1 MMNFGVPL
9 RIACNSEVLVV
20 LISRRKRC
28 RQGIGRQYSVGVWT
42 QATCPAPAT
51 GLKVV
56 KVDVGLQGRAVASRV
71 QAGNAVGSVFSA
83 RAATSNQN
91 KVILAASR
99 RW

>member
-1 MMNFGVPL
+1 MVNFGVPL
-9 RIACNSEVLVV
+9 RTACNSDVLVV

-28 RQGIGRQYSVGVWT
+28 RQGSGRQYSVGVWT

-71 QAGNAVGSVFSA
+71 QAGNAVEPVFSA
-83 RAATSNQN
+83 RAANQN

-99 RW
+99 RL